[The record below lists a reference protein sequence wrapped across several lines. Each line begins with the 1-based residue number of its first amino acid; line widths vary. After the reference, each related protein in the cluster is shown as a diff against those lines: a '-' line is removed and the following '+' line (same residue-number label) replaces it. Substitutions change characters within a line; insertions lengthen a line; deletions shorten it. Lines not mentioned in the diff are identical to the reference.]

1 MFNMNI
7 KPRLAHIESGAVVE
21 NTGSRDRGFVVVN
34 SKGNYQVVMVLEDG
48 RMLLTPQEYDQD
60 TDIGKFFSTY
70 KLIAQSNEYEAKL
83 EGVINARVY

>member
-7 KPRLAHIESGAVVE
+7 KPRLAEIESGAMVE
-21 NTGSRDRGFVVVN
+21 HIESRDRGFVVVN

-48 RMLLTPQEYDQD
+48 GMFLISLEYDKE

-70 KLIAQSNEYEAKL
+70 KLIAQSNEYEARL
-83 EGVINARVY
+83 EGVKNAKFI

>member
-21 NTGSRDRGFVVVN
+21 HTESRDRGFVVVN

-48 RMLLTPQEYDQD
+48 RMILRPQEYDKD
-60 TDIGKFFSTY
+60 IDIGKFFSEY
-70 KLIAQSNEYEAKL
+70 KMVAQSNEYEARL
-83 EGVINARVY
+83 EGVKIAKFI